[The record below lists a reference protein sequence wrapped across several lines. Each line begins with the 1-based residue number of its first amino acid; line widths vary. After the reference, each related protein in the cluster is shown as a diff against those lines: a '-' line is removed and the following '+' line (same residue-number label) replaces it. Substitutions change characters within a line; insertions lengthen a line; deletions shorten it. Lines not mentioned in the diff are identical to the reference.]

1 MVSQPILAMVS
12 RPTLEAIKNPYHVS
26 MTKPQVRFSSLLRR
40 NLGVLQSNAESLKQ
54 KDFLVQAASDGLHFN
69 WILGHVLH
77 SRQILLEALGAEP
90 SVKNTEIL
98 KAYARGSKTQTLE
111 VMPSQDLIQALE
123 VSQAALERALED
135 ADFAS
140 PSPMGKGTLE
150 DYFELMTWQETYHAG
165 QSGVLRRLAG
175 FAGQI

>member
-1 MVSQPILAMVS
+1 M
-12 RPTLEAIKNPYHVS
+12 TEAH
-26 MTKPQVRFSSLLRR
+26 VRFSGVLRR
-40 NLGVLQSNAESLKQ
+40 NLGVFQTNTESLKS
-54 KDFLVQAASDGLHFN
+54 KDFLIQTATDGIHLN

-77 SRQILLEALGAEP
+77 SRQILLEALGADA

-98 KAYARGSKTQTLE
+98 KAYARGSKTQALE
-111 VMPSQDLIQALE
+111 VMASQDLLQALE
-123 VSQAALERALED
+123 VSQTVLETALLA
-135 ADFAS
+135 ADFAA

-150 DYFELMTWQETYHAG
+150 DYFEFMTWHETYHAG

>member
-1 MVSQPILAMVS
+1 MV
-12 RPTLEAIKNPYHVS
+12 T
-26 MTKPQVRFSSLLRR
+26 MTKTQVRFSSVLRR
-40 NLGVLQSNAESLKQ
+40 NLGVFQTNAESLKQ
-54 KDFLVQAASDGLHFN
+54 KDFLIQTASDGVHFN
-69 WILGHVLH
+69 WILGHVVH

-98 KAYARGSKTQTLE
+98 KAYAKGGKTQALE
-111 VMPSQDLIQALE
+111 VMPSQDLLSALE
-123 VSQAALERALED
+123 VSQAALEKALED

-150 DYFELMTWQETYHAG
+150 DYFELMTWFETYHAG

>member
-1 MVSQPILAMVS
+1 MVLM
-12 RPTLEAIKNPYHVS
+12 TEAH
-26 MTKPQVRFSSLLRR
+26 VRFSGVLRR
-40 NLGVLQSNAESLKQ
+40 NLGVFQTNTESLKS
-54 KDFLVQAASDGLHFN
+54 KDFLIQTATDGVHLN

-77 SRQILLEALGAEP
+77 SRQILLEALGADA

-98 KAYARGSKTQTLE
+98 KAYARGSKTQALE
-111 VMPSQDLIQALE
+111 VMPSQDLLQALE
-123 VSQAALERALED
+123 VSQTVLETALLA
-135 ADFAS
+135 ADFSS

-150 DYFELMTWQETYHAG
+150 DYFEFMTWHETYHAG

>member
-1 MVSQPILAMVS
+1 MVS
-12 RPTLEAIKNPYHVS
+12 RPILESVKKTYHMS
-26 MTKPQVRFSSLLRR
+26 MTKPQVRFSSVLQR
-40 NLGVLQSNAESLKQ
+40 NLGVFQTNAESLKQ
-54 KDFLVQAASDGLHFN
+54 KDFLVQTASDGVHFN

-98 KAYARGSKTQTLE
+98 KAYARGSKAQATE
-111 VMPSQDLIQALE
+111 IMSSQDLLQALE
-123 VSQAALERALED
+123 VSQAALEKSLDD

>member
-1 MVSQPILAMVS
+1 VVVRPILELVKK
-12 RPTLEAIKNPYHVS
+12 TYHIS
-26 MTKPQVRFSSLLRR
+26 MTKPQVRFSSLLSR
-40 NLGVLQSNAESLKQ
+40 NLGVFQTNAESLKQ
-54 KDFLVQAASDGLHFN
+54 KDFLVQTDTDGLHFN

-98 KAYARGSKTQTLE
+98 KAYSRGSKTQAAE
-111 VMPSQDLIQALE
+111 IMSSQDLLQALE
-123 VSQAALERALED
+123 VSQAALEKSLED

>member
-1 MVSQPILAMVS
+1 MTEPSDRFAS
-12 RPTLEAIKNPYHVS
+12 TLK
-26 MTKPQVRFSSLLRR
+26 R
-40 NLGVLQSNAESLKQ
+40 NLGVFQTNTQSLKS
-54 KDFLVQAASDGLHFN
+54 KDFLVQSAPDGVHLN

-77 SRQILLEALGAEP
+77 SRQILLEALSADA

-98 KAYARGSKTQTLE
+98 KSYARGSKVQALE
-111 VMPSQDLIQALE
+111 IMPSQELLQALE
-123 VSQAALERALED
+123 VSQVAIETALKD
-135 ADFAS
+135 ADFSA

-150 DYFELMTWQETYHAG
+150 DYIDFMTWHETYHAG

>member
-1 MVSQPILAMVS
+1 MVGRPILELVKK
-12 RPTLEAIKNPYHVS
+12 TYHVS
-26 MTKPQVRFSSLLRR
+26 MTKTQVRFSSVLQR
-40 NLGVLQSNAESLKQ
+40 NLGVFQTNAESLKQ
-54 KDFLVQAASDGLHFN
+54 KDFLIQTPSDGLHFN
-69 WILGHVLH
+69 WILGHVVH

-98 KAYARGSKTQTLE
+98 KAYARGSKTQASE
-111 VMPSQDLIQALE
+111 IMSSQDLLQALE
-123 VSQAALERALED
+123 ISQAALDKALED

-140 PSPMGKGTLE
+140 PSPMGRGTLE
-150 DYFELMTWQETYHAG
+150 DYFEFMTWHETYHAG